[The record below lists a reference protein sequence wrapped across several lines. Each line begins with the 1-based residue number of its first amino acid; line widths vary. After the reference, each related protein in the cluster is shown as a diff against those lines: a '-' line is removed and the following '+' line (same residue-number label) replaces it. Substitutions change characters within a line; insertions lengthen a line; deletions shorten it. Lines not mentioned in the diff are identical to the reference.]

1 VIKSRFFLAIPV
13 VVLLATCSR
22 PPAETRSTSESAKN
36 PQMLTLDPSTLCP
49 PGSPCFG
56 LPNPGL
62 APVEPPAIPTKP
74 LGPVAPPPLAAPTIG
89 MASAPGSA
97 LHRSD
102 SSSLHVSP
110 MSGELSATTPPPG
123 CTNWTKNMQV
133 LVISTDGTEADLQ
146 AITMALGFHTIQ
158 YTTWIA
164 TQKPGQLT
172 SSVLQS
178 GTCAGNFHGVIL
190 TTGSLSY
197 SPDGGTTWQSA
208 LSTTEWQTLRTYEA
222 NFHVREISWYVYP
235 GADQGLNP
243 PWHSGDTTNN
253 PINATLTAAG
263 QSVFNTVN
271 ASNPIPITKAW
282 TYEATASDPNVTTLL
297 TDSSNDALVSSR
309 VTSDGRETLAMT
321 FDSNPY
327 LIHDLVLQ
335 HGLIQWVTRGAYL
348 GEFRAYLQPQVDDL
362 FIDDDMYLA
371 SQYPGGVYRIT
382 PSDYNTFH
390 NWWTSKVSQ
399 SGNADFRVL
408 MAFNGEGSDDIG
420 INKDP
425 LTLAVKDSWGDY
437 FWCSHTYTHLN
448 LDFGDN
454 PNGPPVDYNTA
465 YGEFANN
472 NDFAARLGIPDYS
485 TASLVNPDVSGLTNA
500 NALQAAADN
509 GIKFM
514 ISDTSK
520 ESGKGN
526 PGWNNPAP
534 NIGIYSTL
542 VPSILFAP
550 RQPTNLFY
558 NVSYPDEW
566 TAEYNAFYHP
576 YWGRDLT
583 YQEILDKESDNLLI
597 YMLQGDI
604 DAQMYHQPNLRAY
617 DGTHTLLGDLHD
629 MAIAKFRKYS
639 TLPIESNRLE
649 DIGSHMADTMG
660 RNWSGVTGTVQNG
673 TTAKFTSPNEVWF
686 RASGVCCSTSSTKC
700 LLPPETYA
708 GRCISY
714 LYLPNNGSYSVALQ

>member
-1 VIKSRFFLAIPV
+1 
-13 VVLLATCSR
+13 
-22 PPAETRSTSESAKN
+22 
-36 PQMLTLDPSTLCP
+36 MLTLDPSTLCP

-62 APVEPPAIPTKP
+62 GPVAPPTIPTKP
-74 LGPVAPPPLAAPTIG
+74 LGPVDPPPLALPAIAT
-89 MASAPGSA
+89 SAANPGTS
-97 LHRSD
+97 LHRSG
-102 SSSLHVSP
+102 SSSLRASP
-110 MSGELSATTPPPG
+110 ASREVSATTPPPG
-123 CTNWTKNMQV
+123 CTNWTKAMQV

-146 AITMALGFHTIQ
+146 AIQQALGFHTIP

-164 TQKPGQLT
+164 TQKLGQLT

-178 GTCAGNFHGVIL
+178 GTCAGNYQGVIL

-208 LSTTEWQTLRTYEA
+208 LSTTEWQTLRKYEA
-222 NFHVREISWYVYP
+222 NFHVREISWYVFP
-235 GADQGLNP
+235 GPDQGLNP
-243 PWHSGDTTNN
+243 PSRSFDTTTS

-263 QSVFNTVN
+263 QTVFNTVN
-271 ASNPIPITKAW
+271 AANPIPITKAW
-282 TYEATASDPNVTTLL
+282 AYTATPSDPNVTPLVV
-297 TDSSNDALVSSR
+297 DSSNDALVSTR

-335 HGLIQWVTRGAYL
+335 HGLIQWLTRGAYL

-362 FIDDDMYLA
+362 FIDNDMYTA
-371 SQYPGGVYRIT
+371 SAYPNGAFRISGT
-382 PSDYNTFH
+382 DYSKYH
-390 NWWTSKVSQ
+390 DWWTGQVSNP
-399 SGNADFRVL
+399 GNAQFRVL
-408 MAFNGEGSDDIG
+408 MAFNGEGSDLAG
-420 INKDP
+420 ASDP
-425 LTLAVKDSWGDY
+425 LTLAVKNTWGDF

-448 LDFGDN
+448 LDFGEN

-472 NDFAARLGIPDYS
+472 NKFAARLGIPDYS
-485 TASLVNPDVSGLTNA
+485 TQCLINPDVSGLTNA

-509 GIKFM
+509 GIQFM

-526 PGWNNPAP
+526 QQGWNNPAP

-542 VPSILFAP
+542 VPSILFSP
-550 RQPTNLFY
+550 RHPTNLFY
-558 NVSYPDEW
+558 NVSMPDEW
-566 TAEYNAFYHP
+566 TSEYNAFYQSF
-576 YWGRDLT
+576 WGRTLT
-583 YQEILDKESDNLLI
+583 YQEILDKESDNLLT

-604 DAQMYHQPNLRAY
+604 DSHMYHQANLRAY
-617 DGTHTLLGDLHD
+617 DGTHSLLGDLLD

-639 TLPIESNRLE
+639 TLPIMSYRLE
-649 DIGSHMADTMG
+649 DIGSAMADTMG
-660 RNWSGVTGTVQNG
+660 RNWSGVTGTIKNG
-673 TTAKFTSPNEVWF
+673 VTAQFTTPNEVWF
-686 RASGVCCSTSSTKC
+686 RASGVCCSTANASC

-714 LYLPNNGSYSVALQ
+714 LHVPTGGSYSVALQ